1 MNISEKIKMLR
12 KEKRLTQAMLA
23 ESLKVARS
31 TVIAWEGKRC
41 LPEGENLKNI
51 ARVLD
56 TTVAFLLEENEDT
69 GRALVVKG
77 PIMPMSNEEQHLK
90 ETSPIILKLSEV
102 RYMLDS
108 LCGKPDI
115 DDIHIIDKLLNSCKK
130 ISAKLLLDETAAG
143 RDL

>member
-1 MNISEKIKMLR
+1 
-12 KEKRLTQAMLA
+12 
-23 ESLKVARS
+23 
-31 TVIAWEGKRC
+31 
-41 LPEGENLKNI
+41 
-51 ARVLD
+51 
-56 TTVAFLLEENEDT
+56 
-69 GRALVVKG
+69 
-77 PIMPMSNEEQHLK
+77 QHLK

-115 DDIHIIDKLLNSCKK
+115 DDIHIIDELLNSCKK

>member
-56 TTVAFLLEENEDT
+56 TTVAFLLGENEASESSQAAKNSASCARPD
-69 GRALVVKG
+69 GRNLSEA
-77 PIMPMSNEEQHLK
+77 S
-90 ETSPIILKLSEV
+90 SIILKLSEV
-102 RYMLDS
+102 RYMLEALNEEAD
-108 LCGKPDI
+108 LTDV
-115 DDIHIIDKLLNSCKK
+115 HIINELLGSCKK
-130 ISAKLLLDETAAG
+130 ISEKLLSEK
-143 RDL
+143 